1 MTATTT
7 TPHGTGTPG
16 SDAMVATAARAAAPL
31 LPAPHPLVPAPG
43 AGADPV
49 ATAVVHVASFTGS
62 RSGEVV
68 VALDGALVEALT
80 AGAPGLEVAD
90 VVRPALEAAAASL
103 GPSVLSTVRPALVD
117 DFPKGSFVALLGD
130 GAPLGWVGLTVRA
143 EGAPPVPRQGTVH
156 ADSGAP
162 AAQALGGLGLNL
174 LRDVEMTLSVEVG
187 RARMTVRE
195 LLELTPGSVVELD
208 RAAGAPADLLVNGRV
223 IARGE
228 VVVVDEDFGLRITE
242 LVEPGGPPA

>member
-7 TPHGTGTPG
+7 APHGAGTPG
-16 SDAMVATAARAAAPL
+16 SDALVAAAQAAAPL
-31 LPAPHPLVPAPG
+31 VPAPHPLVAAPG
-43 AGADPV
+43 AGAHPA
-49 ATAVVHVASFTGS
+49 ATAVAHVATFTGS

-130 GAPLGWVGLTVRA
+130 GAPLAWVGLTVRA

-156 ADSGAP
+156 ADGGAP

-242 LVEPGGPPA
+242 LVEPGGPTA